1 MAKTDLIV
9 QLTEKDGN
17 VFNLAGIV
25 SSELRRNGYQ
35 EEAKEVSERLF
46 KCESYGAALRMFMEY
61 VNVK

>member
-1 MAKTDLIV
+1 MAMF
-9 QLTEKDGN
+9 
-17 VFNLAGIV
+17 FNLAGIV
-25 SSELRRNGYQ
+25 SNELRRNGYQ